1 MELDALREAK
11 AESEGKLLN
20 LPPEQQEWL
29 YVWELCSSQRYEQG
43 MGLGTLVH
51 SEIWNNLR
59 ELGVPREERFKYFR
73 IVNGVDAIFRES
85 AEKNKDR
92 WGGKPPA
99 TEGVRTMVE
108 QRQGEME
115 RGQSKAV

>member
-1 MELDALREAK
+1 LDALREAK

-29 YVWELCSSQRYEQG
+29 YVWELCSSQRYGQG
-43 MGLGTLVH
+43 MCMGTLVH

-59 ELGVPREERFKYFR
+59 ELGVQREERFKLFR
-73 IVNGVDAIFRES
+73 VVNKTDEIFREC

-92 WGGKPPA
+92 RNQPPA
-99 TEGVRTMVE
+99 NGAQVLVQ
-108 QRQGEME
+108 QRQQEM
-115 RGQSKAV
+115 RDSKAV